1 MSDIADRAG
10 VAKGTVFR
18 HFASKEDLVS
28 AVVAGLVN
36 ELVEQAEGLLDAT
49 DPLQALRE
57 FVAAGIRLQA
67 RDQAFCQLASTAELA
82 IPGLTERRMRL
93 ENVADLL
100 ARRAVEAGAVRAD
113 VTGRVVVGMM
123 TAAYQGA
130 CATGDPGRWPYFL
143 SLLVTGLRH
152 ADDSPP
158 LVTETR
164 RHGQGVNHLRLNAA
178 QRLLKASRRS
188 SLRVGAPITRS
199 SARSR
204 RSSYPMS
211 ASRRSSHLL
220 SM

>member
-1 MSDIADRAG
+1 MRADAARNREAVISAAASVLASSGLSASVSDIADRAG

-36 ELVEQAEGLLDAT
+36 ELVDQAEGLLDAT

-82 IPGLTERRMRL
+82 IPGLTERRTRL

-100 ARRAVEAGAVRAD
+100 ARRAVEAGTVRAD
-113 VTGRVVVGMM
+113 VTGREVVGMM

-143 SLLVTGLRH
+143 SLLITGLRH
-152 ADDSPP
+152 AEDSSPSPP
-158 LVTETR
+158 RQAVVT
-164 RHGQGVNHLRLNAA
+164 
-178 QRLLKASRRS
+178 
-188 SLRVGAPITRS
+188 
-199 SARSR
+199 AR
-204 RSSYPMS
+204 
-211 ASRRSSHLL
+211 A
-220 SM
+220 